1 MRKSQEDEEET
12 MVKMENGEKTVKM
25 ENGEN
30 GEDEKKEKIVEN
42 KRKLWRKRKSFTNLL
57 YH

>member
-30 GEDEKKEKIVEN
+30 GEDEKW
-42 KRKLWRKRKSFTNLL
+42 RKLWRMRENCGEKENL
-57 YH
+57 